1 MCCKIMGEYS
11 LKEMENKPK
20 FIFFSGIREYW
31 NVANEDLYHNKDVFV
46 CDGIKIPF
54 PGIMNSGRDIWRWEK
69 IKRIPFKRLLY
80 GLNTGTPFFDKEKV
94 QYAVFPEN
102 NSISFSNR
110 YLSCLRAGYPNL
122 VMIFEFSNVCG
133 KYNNLNRLNRVI
145 HLYDHVLTFN
155 EADSKKYGF
164 TFHRLCYSFRKPE
177 ESAFPYSD
185 VLFIGKNKN
194 RLPCLLSIYD
204 RLTQLGLKC
213 NFLITGVP
221 PGKQIAREGIIYSK
235 WMPYREVLQHVSH
248 TKCIL
253 EILEDRNNY
262 SSLRTFEALVFGKK
276 LITAN
281 AGILRDPF
289 YSPSQILYIE
299 SAKDIT
305 KEFFETPVVN
315 NYDIAALSPDA
326 KLKEFLKLGRTKP

>member
-1 MCCKIMGEYS
+1 MGEYS

-110 YLSCLRAGYPNL
+110 YLSRLRAGYPNL

-133 KYNNLNRLNRVI
+133 KYNNL
-145 HLYDHVLTFN
+145 
-155 EADSKKYGF
+155 
-164 TFHRLCYSFRKPE
+164 
-177 ESAFPYSD
+177 
-185 VLFIGKNKN
+185 N